1 MLYKKTFWDTFKCL
15 LEQFYTLHSYED
27 MNVLL
32 FFPIVREFS
41 IQDLLTSTSTV
52 FILLRHFAWLPW
64 RDHVA
69 QVESQKTKFEALNG
83 EVLIISFGNL
93 VSTWKSC
100 ATIFLVLQLSVVINQ
115 LEGLPSSFGLGF
127 CKVWI
132 CFPFF
137 FYDKCKTFFVESKG
151 RGFSIRAR
159 H

>member
-1 MLYKKTFWDTFKCL
+1 M
-15 LEQFYTLHSYED
+15 
-27 MNVLL
+27 
-32 FFPIVREFS
+32 
-41 IQDLLTSTSTV
+41 
-52 FILLRHFAWLPW
+52 
-64 RDHVA
+64 A

-100 ATIFLVLQLSVVINQ
+100 TAIFLVLQLSVVINQ

-127 CKVWI
+127 YKVWI

-137 FYDKCKTFFVESKG
+137 YDKYKTFFVESKG